1 MADEQD
7 RNPMDAMFPDGD
19 NPQYH
24 VKKREHE
31 EKLGSKAESDVLEQ
45 HGHLTERLT
54 GQRVRTNP
62 PQAAAPVPPPP
73 RPEHRPS
80 EEPREGTGLEV
91 DTTLATRH
99 QPEETAAPEAQVPAI
114 PVPAARVAAAAPVVD
129 QDHPLLKKLRQDFG
143 IDAIPLEEIKIGA
156 HVFTLRVLDG
166 GAVTTAVRFAD
177 AMSIGPR
184 ETELNLQ
191 TCLTSFAV
199 VAIDGEP
206 LWRVMDIPLEEAER
220 VFVEGQWKPVF
231 DPQSPPDR
239 VRMMASTKFMDFL
252 SKEAT
257 MDLMSDLWTNYKKK
271 VDPKGSIDSLLAEA
285 DVEETPETLPLS

>member
-1 MADEQD
+1 MADDQ
-7 RNPMDAMFPDGD
+7 NPMDAMFPSGD
-19 NPQYH
+19 NPEYH
-24 VKKREHE
+24 RKKGEHE
-31 EKLGSKAESDVLEQ
+31 ENLGARAEAGALES
-45 HGHLTERLT
+45 HPYMAERVV
-54 GQRVRTNP
+54 GRRVRKNP
-62 PQAAAPVPPPP
+62 VQAATPVPPPP
-73 RPEHRPS
+73 RPEHRAPP
-80 EEPREGTGLEV
+80 EEPQEGTGLEV
-91 DTTLATRH
+91 DPSLVTRH
-99 QPEETAAPEAQVPAI
+99 QPEEVPAPVAPEQVQDPTT
-114 PVPAARVAAAAPVVD
+114 PVAAAAPVVN

-166 GAVTTAVRFAD
+166 GAVTAAVRFAD

-271 VDPKGSIDSLLAEA
+271 VDPKGSIEPLLREAE
-285 DVEETPETLPLS
+285 EETPEDLPLS

>member
-1 MADEQD
+1 MSDEKEQD
-7 RNPMDAMFPDGD
+7 PMAAMYPPAD
-19 NPQYH
+19 NPEYH
-24 VKKREHE
+24 RKRAEHE
-31 EKLGSKAESDVLEQ
+31 ENLGAQAEAGALES
-45 HGHLTERLT
+45 HPYMTERVT
-54 GQRVRTNP
+54 GRRVRKNP
-62 PQAAAPVPPPP
+62 VQAATPVPPPP
-73 RPEHRPS
+73 RPEHRASP
-80 EEPREGTGLEV
+80 EEPQEGTGLEV
-91 DTTLATRH
+91 DPSLVTRQ
-99 QPEETAAPEAQVPAI
+99 QPEATAPEATAPEHAQAPA
-114 PVPAARVAAAAPVVD
+114 PVVAATPVVD

-166 GAVTTAVRFAD
+166 GAVTAAVRFAD

-271 VDPKGSIDSLLAEA
+271 VDPKGSIEPLLREAE
-285 DVEETPETLPLS
+285 EETPEDLPLS